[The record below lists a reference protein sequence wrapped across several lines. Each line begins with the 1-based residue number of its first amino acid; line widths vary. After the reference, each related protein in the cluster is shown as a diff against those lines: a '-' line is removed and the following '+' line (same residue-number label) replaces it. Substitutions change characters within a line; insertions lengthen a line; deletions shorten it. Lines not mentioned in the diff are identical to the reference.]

1 MNTHPGRPLGTP
13 VAALFSSRWTVAA
26 MALVAAGCGGETTI
40 ANLDSSGTA
49 IVAFGDSIT
58 YGHGVPTEQTYPALL
73 SDALGVEIINA
84 GRNGDTTASGLQ
96 RLERDVLD
104 HDPRIVIV
112 ELGGNDFLNKVPRE
126 ETFANLD
133 QIVALC
139 IDAGAMVILVHIQF
153 GFFSDKYLD
162 EYEAIAERHGAL
174 LVPDLMDGIF
184 GRPSMMV
191 DQIHPNAEGQRVI
204 AQRIGEALV
213 DLLERSNKAQA
224 AAADTG
230 SSGPATR

>member
-1 MNTHPGRPLGTP
+1 M
-13 VAALFSSRWTVAA
+13 AALFFSRW
-26 MALVAAGCGGETTI
+26 ALGTLAILAAGCGGERKI
-40 ANLDSSGTA
+40 ANLDSAGIA

-58 YGHGVPTEQTYPALL
+58 YGHGVPAEQTYPALL
-73 SDALGVEIINA
+73 SEALGEEIINA

-133 QIVALC
+133 QIVAQC

-162 EYEAIAERHGAL
+162 EYEAIAERYGAL

-204 AQRIGEALV
+204 AQRVGEALV
-213 DLLERSNKAQA
+213 DLLERSNKARA
-224 AAADTG
+224 AAADPG
-230 SSGPATR
+230 PSSPVAR

>member
-1 MNTHPGRPLGTP
+1 MHPGRPSGTP
-13 VAALFSSRWTVAA
+13 VAALFFSRWTLAA
-26 MALVAAGCGGETTI
+26 MALVLAGCGSEPEI
-40 ANLDSSGTA
+40 ANLDSTGTA
-49 IVAFGDSIT
+49 IVALGNSIT
-58 YGHGVPTEQTYPALL
+58 YGYGVPSEQTYPALL
-73 SDALGVEIINA
+73 SEALDVEIINA

-104 HDPRIVIV
+104 LDPRIVIV

-133 QIVALC
+133 RIVAQC
-139 IDAGAMVILVHIQF
+139 IEAGAMVILVHIQF

-162 EYEAIAERHGAL
+162 EYEAITERHGAV

-204 AQRIGEALV
+204 AQRIGEVLV
-213 DLLERSNKAQA
+213 PLLERADSSRA
-224 AAADTG
+224 AATNPG
-230 SSGPATR
+230 SSDTSAR